1 MDRGADRKP
10 DPARR
15 GRGVT
20 APPLR
25 VWREQAGALLRLR
38 LARPKANI
46 LDAAML
52 AALAAALAEP
62 GLGVRGIL
70 IDAEGPHFSYGASV
84 AEHLP
89 DACASM
95 LRGFH
100 DVLLRLLEAPAPVLV
115 AVRGQCLGGGMELAL
130 TATRL
135 FAAPDAQFGQPEI
148 RLGVFAP
155 AASCLLPG
163 RIGQP
168 AAEALLLSGASL
180 GAEAA
185 RAAGLVQEIA
195 ADPEAAAL
203 AWYAANLA
211 DKSATSLAHG
221 LRAARAPLVAA
232 ARVRLAALERQYLDE
247 LMQGADANEGLR
259 AFLDHRPPR
268 WEHR

>member
-1 MDRGADRKP
+1 M
-10 DPARR
+10 
-15 GRGVT
+15 T
-20 APPLR
+20 APLR
-25 VWREQAGALLRLR
+25 VWRERAGALLRLR

-46 LDAAML
+46 LDRAML
-52 AALAAALAEP
+52 AALAAALTEPEP
-62 GLGVRGIL
+62 GLRGIL
-70 IDAEGPHFSYGASV
+70 IDAEGPHFSFGASV

-89 DACASM
+89 DACAAM
-95 LRGFH
+95 LRDFH

-185 RAAGLVQEIA
+185 LAAGLVQAVA

-203 AWYAANLA
+203 AWFEANLA
-211 DKSATSLAHG
+211 DRSAAALSQAM
-221 LRAARAPLVAA
+221 RAVRAPLAA
-232 ARVRLAALERQYLDE
+232 ATRARLGALERQYLDE
-247 LMQGADANEGLR
+247 LMRTADANEGLA
-259 AFLDHRPPR
+259 AFLDRRPPR

>member
-1 MDRGADRKP
+1 M
-10 DPARR
+10 
-15 GRGVT
+15 T

-62 GLGVRGIL
+62 ASPGLRGIL
-70 IDAEGPHFSYGASV
+70 IDAEGPHFSFGASV

-95 LRGFH
+95 LRGLH

-135 FAAPDAQFGQPEI
+135 FSAPDATFGQPEI

-168 AAEALLLSGASL
+168 AAEAMLLSGASL
-180 GAEAA
+180 TAEAA

-203 AWYAANLA
+203 AWYAASLA
-211 DKSATSLAHG
+211 DKSATSLAHA
-221 LRAARAPLVAA
+221 LRATRAPLAAA